1 MTKLSTRL
9 DRLESQTNITPMI
22 VWFSCDPVPELDVNR
37 NLTVFEFTDDTDESE
52 PLPPWNDLPPEQR
65 PVKAMTEALTR
76 IHDQAA

>member
-1 MTKLSTRL
+1 MNKLSTRL
-9 DRLESQTNITPMI
+9 DRLESQTNKTPMI

-37 NLTVFEFTDDTDESE
+37 NLMVFEFTDDTDEPE
-52 PLPPWNDLPPEQR
+52 PLPPWNDIPAEQR